1 MSVMSKRGRPKLK
14 ELPSRQFVL
23 EAAVHVFRKKGLSKT
38 TVEEICRRAGVS
50 KMSFYRSFKDKIDLF
65 ITILTPFFEA
75 ELVWSESLLL
85 RKIPFRTKLDEL
97 LNRRKQNLRTSFALF
112 SQELSFT
119 KSVELRA
126 FATQMQQR
134 IDAINLRFLTL
145 GQKENVISKNITP
158 AIFLLLLQ
166 KRNELILDQV
176 LVAIA
181 PNFEERFLI
190 VNEFFY
196 FGLKGHNHE
205 S

>member
-1 MSVMSKRGRPKLK
+1 MSKRGRPKLK